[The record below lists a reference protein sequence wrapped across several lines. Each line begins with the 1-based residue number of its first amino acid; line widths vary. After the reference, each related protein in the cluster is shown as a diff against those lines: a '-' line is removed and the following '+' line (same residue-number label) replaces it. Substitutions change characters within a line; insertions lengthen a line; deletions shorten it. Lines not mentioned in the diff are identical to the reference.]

1 MAQSHRPLGRQV
13 ALGTAHHQGASMKDL
28 FDAIRTGYRHF
39 RADFA
44 RRRARSKRHLP
55 DPFTPAI
62 ENTVKR
68 IIREQKETA

>member
-1 MAQSHRPLGRQV
+1 
-13 ALGTAHHQGASMKDL
+13 MKDF

-39 RADFA
+39 RADLA
-44 RRRARSKRHLP
+44 RRRARSKRAYLP